1 MMMKLSRALWG
12 VLLFVVCLA
21 PLAFG
26 QDVTLTLVNGGQYSM
41 DGIYVGA
48 YNATVNSSPTP
59 IICDDF
65 ADEVYQNE
73 SWTASVTQAN
83 TITNSTTGLKWSTG
97 GDLAYWGVS
106 NTNIV
111 QGYDAMLY
119 LAQQV
124 LPISLQN
131 GQNAQTIGY
140 YSYAIWAIFDASA
153 VYSYL
158 KQNDSNFAY
167 TWGQVE
173 ALVQTALGKTYTQN
187 EFAGWE
193 VLTPQCGG
201 GSSSCTDGPPQEF
214 FMYVPEGGSA
224 LVYLLLAGVS
234 CMGAFIFRSRSP
246 RTQRETL

>member
-1 MMMKLSRALWG
+1 MMKSSRALWI
-12 VLLFVVCLA
+12 LFVLVVGLA
-21 PLAFG
+21 PLAFS

-48 YNATVNSSPTP
+48 YNATLNNTP
-59 IICDDF
+59 ANIICDDF
-65 ADEVYQNE
+65 EDEVYQNE

-106 NTNIV
+106 NSNI
-111 QGYDAMLY
+111 QLGYDAMLY

-140 YSYAIWAIFDASA
+140 YSYAIWAIFDPSA

-158 KQNDSNFAY
+158 KQNDSNFVY

-173 ALVQTALGKTYTQN
+173 ALVQTALGKTYTPN

-201 GSSSCTDGPPQEF
+201 GSSVCNDGPPQEF
-214 FMYVPEGGSA
+214 LIFVPEGGSA
-224 LVYLLLAGVS
+224 LMYLLLAGVS
-234 CMGAFIFRSRSP
+234 CIGAFLFRSRSP
-246 RTQRETL
+246 RTQRESL